1 MLNSMML
8 IKSTWNQ
15 SKTFKLIPISVDCP
29 YNEAIFDVDQK
40 VLAVISKE
48 CKETYQMLPRFT
60 EKGDVMYLKSPREN
74 GKGYAEE
81 RRLVD
86 TYYEYYIEDK
96 DDILAFVEL
105 FVGPSART
113 IAEKYFEKQVQIE
126 NPVMYDGVKSL

>member
-15 SKTFKLIPISVDCP
+15 EKTFKLIPIHQDCP
-29 YNEAIFDVDQK
+29 YNEAIFDPNQK

-48 CKETYQMLPRFT
+48 CKESYQMLPKFND
-60 EKGDVMYLKSPREN
+60 KGDVMYLKNARDN
-74 GKGYAEE
+74 GKTYAEE

-96 DDILAFVEL
+96 GDIAAFLEL
-105 FVGPSART
+105 FVGPSAVAT
-113 IAEKYFEKQVQIE
+113 LEEFMKIQPQIE
-126 NPVMYDGVKSL
+126 NPTIFEGPLKM